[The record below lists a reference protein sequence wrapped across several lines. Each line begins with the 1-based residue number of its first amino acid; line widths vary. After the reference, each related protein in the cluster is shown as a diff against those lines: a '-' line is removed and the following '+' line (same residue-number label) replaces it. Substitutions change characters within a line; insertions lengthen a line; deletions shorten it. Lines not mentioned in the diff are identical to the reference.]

1 MAARAAAL
9 NKDQP
14 DHGMSKSL
22 QKKLIKDAQ
31 IAQKKLAKGGG
42 AAAANTQS
50 SGAQRSTESTK
61 ATKGA
66 SLPSPPLPAPTG
78 SSEGIAGSNENELV
92 SDFIAA
98 LEALGVAQDAVNAVR
113 AHQGALAV
121 AISPSVNAM
130 RNDAYT
136 AGFGAR

>member
-1 MAARAAAL
+1 MPSELQLASSSGEVDKVTEMLAAL

-66 SLPSPPLPAPTG
+66 SLPSPPLPAPTVA
-78 SSEGIAGSNENELV
+78 S
-92 SDFIAA
+92 AA
-98 LEALGVAQDAVNAVR
+98 KRPKPAARWRRLPA
-113 AHQGALAV
+113 
-121 AISPSVNAM
+121 PSCC
-130 RNDAYT
+130 R
-136 AGFGAR
+136 

>member
-1 MAARAAAL
+1 
-9 NKDQP
+9 
-14 DHGMSKSL
+14 MSKSL

-50 SGAQRSTESTK
+50 SGATGVQVTK
-61 ATKGA
+61 ATKGIRTIIA
-66 SLPSPPLPAPTG
+66 AATG

-98 LEALGVAQDAVNAVR
+98 LESGVGKTR
-113 AHQGALAV
+113 
-121 AISPSVNAM
+121 
-130 RNDAYT
+130 
-136 AGFGAR
+136 